1 MYILRTRRYVSRKKE
16 EEKFHNRTTMR
27 IIDRIRALYFY
38 LSWKEMYLVRRMTS
52 NVEDEDEE
60 DEEPLNLSSIPLI
73 NRQQWIV
80 RRFDPSVPRRWWWIS
95 AILSIFGTYRCYW
108 NRTSRAEVKE
118 LFRGMAF
125 PDARCY
131 RLLLLPL
138 YPYGRRNLSK
148 MATNPSA
155 IRMVN
160 KG

>member
-1 MYILRTRRYVSRKKE
+1 MDKKV
-16 EEKFHNRTTMR
+16 R
-27 IIDRIRALYFY
+27 IQKERGREVPYSNYNTNHRSNSSTLLLP

-80 RRFDPSVPRRWWWIS
+80 HRFDPSVPRRWWWIS
-95 AILSIFGTYRCYW
+95 AILSIFGTYRCHW

-138 YPYGRRNLSK
+138 YPYERRNLSK